1 MSYITSIQCTLL
13 NINTLLKKNI
23 NTLLKKKKTSSLSLI
38 PINIQEKNIKISQSH
53 NLPLLK
59 I

>member
-13 NINTLLKKNI
+13 YI

-38 PINIQEKNIKISQSH
+38 PINIQEKNIKISQ
-53 NLPLLK
+53 PQQPVPVLK